1 MTLALGSF
9 LFIFGASIGSF
20 INVVLDRYNTGL
32 KFWLGKSFCFSCN
45 NKLERKDMFP
55 IVSFLFLRGKCRNC
69 GSRIPYES
77 FVIELIMS
85 VLSTLLVFKL
95 GFLNYNFFIIQS
107 FISYLILLSI
117 FATIILISFY
127 DLRHMIIPDSFLII
141 FLVLSFLY
149 NLLPIVLGSSSFKLL
164 AISLLTNVLAGIFLT
179 LPFLILFIISKG
191 RWMGFGDIKYIAI
204 IGFFLGIVNGA
215 SAVVLSFW
223 IGAFVS
229 VLLLLVPKILTAFG
243 LSNTQN
249 KFKMN
254 SAIPFGPFLSL
265 GVLISFYLNVDILQ
279 IQILKELFFAIFQ

>member
-1 MTLALGSF
+1 MVSF
-9 LFIFGASIGSF
+9 LLIFSFVFGASVGSF

-32 KFWLGKSFCFSCN
+32 KFWLGKSFCFNCN
-45 NKLERKDMFP
+45 NKLEKKDMFP
-55 IVSFLFLRGKCRNC
+55 VFSFLFLRGKCRNC

-127 DLRHMIIPDSFLII
+127 DLRHMIIPDSFLIA
-141 FLVLSFLY
+141 FLFFSFLY
-149 NLLPIVLGSSSFKLL
+149 NSLFIIHNSYFITLSQHIASGIIL
-164 AISLLTNVLAGIFLT
+164 AI
-179 LPFLILFIISKG
+179 PFLIIFFLSKG
-191 RWMGFGDIKYIAI
+191 NWMGFGDIKYIAI
-204 IGFFLGIVNGA
+204 IGFFLGAVNGA
-215 SAVVLSFW
+215 SAIVLSFW

-229 VLLLLVPKILTAFG
+229 ILLLVTPRILNIFG

-254 SAIPFGPFLSL
+254 SAIPFGPFLSI
-265 GVLISFYLNVDILQ
+265 GVIISFYLNVDILQ
-279 IQILKELFFAIFQ
+279 IQILKELFFEFFK

>member
-69 GSRIPYES
+69 GSRIPFES
-77 FVIELIMS
+77 VIIEIIMGLLS
-85 VLSTLLVFKL
+85 VLIAYKIGIFDLQFLIFNFSAYLL
-95 GFLNYNFFIIQS
+95 
-107 FISYLILLSI
+107 LLSI

-141 FLVLSFLY
+141 FLALSFLY